1 MLKIKEDSEMDKNI
15 EKIKKETIP
24 TLCEFIE
31 KACQETTSEKE
42 LEVLPEVVNSLA
54 FLIQAIQ

>member
-1 MLKIKEDSEMDKNI
+1 MDKNI
-15 EKIKKETIP
+15 EKIIKETIP